1 MENKLKKILLVLS
14 LLILTNPAL
23 AKIKV
28 FTCEPEWTSLV
39 KEITQKKAVVYQA
52 ISGKQDPH
60 KIQARPSLI
69 AKVRNSDLLVCS
81 GADLEIG
88 WLPVLIEKAANNK
101 IKLGTV
107 GYFEAASVID
117 VIDKKANVDRS
128 MGDQHPY
135 GNPHIHLNP
144 HNILIVG
151 EEIVK
156 RLSKIDPN
164 NSKMYQNNFY
174 DFKSKFTKKILE
186 WESKAKVLENK
197 NIISHHADINYLVQ
211 WLKLNLLSTIENKPG
226 IPPSASQM
234 KKLVNDFKESDILV
248 INSFIMN
255 PSKPS
260 KWLSNKLQA
269 PKVSLHYTVGS
280 QNNIKNLFDL
290 FEENLRILLDI
301 NNA

>member
-1 MENKLKKILLVLS
+1 LKKVLIALS
-14 LLILTNPAL
+14 LVIISNSAL

-39 KEITQKKAVVYQA
+39 KEITKNKAFVYQA

-101 IKLGTV
+101 IKVGTL

-117 VIDKKANVDRS
+117 VIDKKSNVDRS

-156 RLSKIDPN
+156 RLSKIDDN
-164 NSKMYQNNFY
+164 NSKIYQENFAS
-174 DFKSKFTKKILE
+174 FQSKFSNKIVE

-197 NIISHHADINYLVQ
+197 NIISHHADINYLVR

-234 KKLVNDFKESDILV
+234 KKLVNDFKNSNILAV
-248 INSFIMN
+248 NSFIIN
-255 PSKPS
+255 PAKPS
-260 KWLSNKLQA
+260 NWLSNKLQA

>member
-14 LLILTNPAL
+14 LLILTNPVL

-39 KEITQKKAVVYQA
+39 KEITKKKAVVYQA

-88 WLPVLIEKAANNK
+88 WLPVLIEKAANKK
-101 IKLGTV
+101 IKLGTL

-151 EEIVK
+151 QEIVE

-164 NSKMYQNNFY
+164 NSEIYQENFAS
-174 DFKSKFTKKILE
+174 FQSKFSNKILE
-186 WESKAKVLENK
+186 WESKAKVLVNK
-197 NIISHHADINYLVQ
+197 NIISHHADINYFVQ

-234 KKLVNDFKESDILV
+234 KKLVDDFKDSNILA
-248 INSFIMN
+248 INSFIKTEWARHGIM
-255 PSKPS
+255 P
-260 KWLSNKLQA
+260 QR
-269 PKVSLHYTVGS
+269 H
-280 QNNIKNLFDL
+280 
-290 FEENLRILLDI
+290 
-301 NNA
+301 

>member
-1 MENKLKKILLVLS
+1 MKKVVLVLS
-14 LLILTNPAL
+14 LIIFANPVL

-39 KEITQKKAVVYQA
+39 KEITKNKAVVYQA

-101 IKLGTV
+101 IKVGTL
-107 GYFEAASVID
+107 GYFEATSVID
-117 VIDKKANVDRS
+117 VIDKKSNVDRS

-151 EEIVK
+151 QEIVK

-164 NSKMYQNNFY
+164 NSKIYQENFAS
-174 DFKSKFTKKILE
+174 FQSKFSNKIVE

-197 NIISHHADINYLVQ
+197 NIISHHADINYLVR
-211 WLKLNLLSTIENKPG
+211 WLNLNLLSTIENKPG

-234 KKLVNDFKESDILV
+234 KKLVNDFKNSNILAV
-248 INSFIMN
+248 NSFIIN
-255 PSKPS
+255 PAKPS
-260 KWLSNKLQA
+260 NWLSNKLQA

>member
-1 MENKLKKILLVLS
+1 MRKVLIALS
-14 LLILTNPAL
+14 LVIISNSAL

-39 KEITQKKAVVYQA
+39 KEITKNKAFVYQA

-101 IKLGTV
+101 IKVGTL

-117 VIDKKANVDRS
+117 VIDKKSNVDQS

-151 EEIVK
+151 QEIVK

-164 NSKMYQNNFY
+164 NSKIYQENFAS
-174 DFKSKFTKKILE
+174 FQSKFSNKIVE

-197 NIISHHADINYLVQ
+197 NIISHHADINYLVR
-211 WLKLNLLSTIENKPG
+211 WLNLNLLSTIENKPG

-234 KKLVNDFKESDILV
+234 KKLVNDFKDSNILAV
-248 INSFIMN
+248 NSFIIN
-255 PSKPS
+255 PAKPS
-260 KWLSNKLQA
+260 NWLSNKLQA

>member
-1 MENKLKKILLVLS
+1 MKKVLIALS
-14 LLILTNPAL
+14 LVIISNSAL

-39 KEITQKKAVVYQA
+39 KEITKNKAFVYQA

-101 IKLGTV
+101 IKVGTL

-117 VIDKKANVDRS
+117 VIDKKSNVDRS

-164 NSKMYQNNFY
+164 NSKIYQENFAS
-174 DFKSKFTKKILE
+174 FQSKFSDKILE

-197 NIISHHADINYLVQ
+197 NIISHHADINYLVR
-211 WLKLNLLSTIENKPG
+211 WLNLNLLSTIENKPG

-234 KKLVNDFKESDILV
+234 KKLVNDFKNSNILAV
-248 INSFIMN
+248 NSFIIN
-255 PSKPS
+255 PAKPS
-260 KWLSNKLQA
+260 NWLSNKLQA

>member
-1 MENKLKKILLVLS
+1 MKKVLIALS
-14 LLILTNPAL
+14 LVIISNSAL

-39 KEITQKKAVVYQA
+39 KEITKNKAVVYQA

-101 IKLGTV
+101 IKVGTL
-107 GYFEAASVID
+107 GYFEATSVID
-117 VIDKKANVDRS
+117 VIDKKSNVDRS

-151 EEIVK
+151 QEIVK

-164 NSKMYQNNFY
+164 NSKIYQENFAS
-174 DFKSKFTKKILE
+174 FQSKFSNKILE
-186 WESKAKVLENK
+186 WENKAKVLVNK

-234 KKLVNDFKESDILV
+234 KKLVDDFKDSNILA

-255 PSKPS
+255 PAKPS
-260 KWLSNKLQA
+260 NWLSNKLQA

>member
-1 MENKLKKILLVLS
+1 MKKVVLVLS
-14 LLILTNPAL
+14 LIIFANPVL

-39 KEITQKKAVVYQA
+39 KEITKNKAVVYQA

-101 IKLGTV
+101 IKVGTL
-107 GYFEAASVID
+107 GYFEATSVID
-117 VIDKKANVDRS
+117 VIDKKSNVDRS

-151 EEIVK
+151 QEIVK

-164 NSKMYQNNFY
+164 NSKIYQENFAS
-174 DFKSKFTKKILE
+174 FQSKFSNKIVE

-197 NIISHHADINYLVQ
+197 NIISHHADINYLVR
-211 WLKLNLLSTIENKPG
+211 WLNLNLLSTIENKPG

-234 KKLVNDFKESDILV
+234 KKLVNDFKDSNILAV
-248 INSFIMN
+248 NSFIIN
-255 PSKPS
+255 PAKPS
-260 KWLSNKLQA
+260 NWLSNKLQA

>member
-1 MENKLKKILLVLS
+1 MKKVLLVLS
-14 LLILTNPAL
+14 LIIFANPAL

-39 KEITQKKAVVYQA
+39 KEITKKKAVVYQA

-88 WLPVLIEKAANNK
+88 WLPVLIEKAANKK
-101 IKLGTV
+101 IKLGTL

-151 EEIVK
+151 EEIVE

-164 NSKMYQNNFY
+164 NSEIYQENFAS
-174 DFKSKFTKKILE
+174 FQSKFSNKISE
-186 WESKAKVLENK
+186 WESKAKVLVNK

-234 KKLVNDFKESDILV
+234 KKLVNDFKDSNILAV
-248 INSFIMN
+248 NSFVIN

-260 KWLSNKLQA
+260 NWLSNQLQA
-269 PKVSLHYTVGS
+269 PKVSLLYTVGS
-280 QNNIKNLFDL
+280 KKNIKNLFDL

>member
-1 MENKLKKILLVLS
+1 MKKVVLVLS
-14 LLILTNPAL
+14 LIIFANPVL

-39 KEITQKKAVVYQA
+39 KEITKNKAVVYQA

-101 IKLGTV
+101 IKVGTL

-117 VIDKKANVDRS
+117 VIDKKSNVDRS

-151 EEIVK
+151 QEIVK
-156 RLSKIDPN
+156 RLLKIDPN
-164 NSKMYQNNFY
+164 NSKIYQENFAS
-174 DFKSKFTKKILE
+174 FQSKFSNKIVE

-197 NIISHHADINYLVQ
+197 NIISHHADINYLVR
-211 WLKLNLLSTIENKPG
+211 WLNLNLLSTIENKPG

-234 KKLVNDFKESDILV
+234 KKLVNDFKDSNILAV
-248 INSFIMN
+248 NSFIIN
-255 PSKPS
+255 PAKPS
-260 KWLSNKLQA
+260 NWLSNKLQA

>member
-1 MENKLKKILLVLS
+1 LKKVLIALS
-14 LLILTNPAL
+14 LVIISNSAL

-39 KEITQKKAVVYQA
+39 KEITKNKAVVYQA

-101 IKLGTV
+101 IKVGTL
-107 GYFEAASVID
+107 GYFEATSVID
-117 VIDKKANVDRS
+117 VIDKKSNVDRS

-151 EEIVK
+151 QEIVK

-164 NSKMYQNNFY
+164 NSKIYQENFAS
-174 DFKSKFTKKILE
+174 FQSKFSNKIVE

-197 NIISHHADINYLVQ
+197 NIISHHADINYLVR
-211 WLKLNLLSTIENKPG
+211 WLNLNLLSTIENKPG

-234 KKLVNDFKESDILV
+234 KKLVNDFKDSNILAV
-248 INSFIMN
+248 NSFIIN
-255 PSKPS
+255 PAKPS
-260 KWLSNKLQA
+260 NWLSNKLQA

>member
-1 MENKLKKILLVLS
+1 MKKIILVLS

-101 IKLGTV
+101 IKLGTA

-164 NSKMYQNNFY
+164 NSKMYQNNFA

-197 NIISHHADINYLVQ
+197 NIISHHADINYFVQ

-260 KWLSNKLQA
+260 KWLSERLQK
-269 PKVSLHYTVGS
+269 PNIVLHYTVGS
-280 QNNIKNLFDL
+280 HKNIKNLFDL

>member
-1 MENKLKKILLVLS
+1 MKKFLFVLS
-14 LLILTNPAL
+14 LIIFANAAL

-39 KEITQKKAVVYQA
+39 KEITKNKAVVYQA

-101 IKLGTV
+101 IKLGTT

-117 VIDKKANVDRS
+117 VIDKKSNVDRS

-151 EEIVK
+151 QEIVK

-164 NSKMYQNNFY
+164 NSKIYQENFAS
-174 DFKSKFTKKILE
+174 FQSKFSNKILE
-186 WESKAKVLENK
+186 WESKAQVLVNK

-234 KKLVNDFKESDILV
+234 KKLVNDFKDSNILA
-248 INSFIMN
+248 INAFIIN
-255 PSKPS
+255 PAKPS
-260 KWLSNKLQA
+260 NWLSNQLQA
-269 PKVSLHYTVGS
+269 PKVSLLYTVGS
-280 QNNIKNLFDL
+280 KKNIKNLFDL

>member
-1 MENKLKKILLVLS
+1 LKKVVLVLS
-14 LLILTNPAL
+14 LIIFANPVL

-39 KEITQKKAVVYQA
+39 KEITKNKAVVYQA

-101 IKLGTV
+101 IKVGTL

-117 VIDKKANVDRS
+117 VIDKKSNVDRS

-151 EEIVK
+151 QEIVE

-164 NSKMYQNNFY
+164 NSE
-174 DFKSKFTKKILE
+174 I
-186 WESKAKVLENK
+186 
-197 NIISHHADINYLVQ
+197 
-211 WLKLNLLSTIENKPG
+211 
-226 IPPSASQM
+226 
-234 KKLVNDFKESDILV
+234 
-248 INSFIMN
+248 
-255 PSKPS
+255 
-260 KWLSNKLQA
+260 
-269 PKVSLHYTVGS
+269 
-280 QNNIKNLFDL
+280 
-290 FEENLRILLDI
+290 
-301 NNA
+301 

>member
-1 MENKLKKILLVLS
+1 MRKVLIALS
-14 LLILTNPAL
+14 LVIISNSAL

-39 KEITQKKAVVYQA
+39 KEITKNKAVVYQA

-101 IKLGTV
+101 IKVGTL

-117 VIDKKANVDRS
+117 VIDKKSNVDRS

-151 EEIVK
+151 QEIVE

-164 NSKMYQNNFY
+164 NSKIYQENFAS
-174 DFKSKFTKKILE
+174 FQSKFSNKIVE
-186 WESKAKVLENK
+186 WESKAKVLVNK

-234 KKLVNDFKESDILV
+234 KKLVYDFKDSNILA
-248 INSFIMN
+248 INSFIIN
-255 PSKPS
+255 PAKPS
-260 KWLSNKLQA
+260 NWLSNKLQA

>member
-1 MENKLKKILLVLS
+1 MKKVVLVLS
-14 LLILTNPAL
+14 LIIFANPVL

-39 KEITQKKAVVYQA
+39 KEITKNKAVVYQA

-69 AKVRNSDLLVCS
+69 AKVRNSNLLVCS

-88 WLPVLIEKAANNK
+88 WLPVLIEKAANNQ
-101 IKLGTV
+101 IKVGTL
-107 GYFEAASVID
+107 GYFEATSVID
-117 VIDKKANVDRS
+117 VIDKKSNVDRS

-151 EEIVK
+151 QEIVK

-164 NSKMYQNNFY
+164 NSKIYQENFAS
-174 DFKSKFTKKILE
+174 FQSKFSNKIVE

-197 NIISHHADINYLVQ
+197 NIISHHADINYLVR
-211 WLKLNLLSTIENKPG
+211 WLNLNLLSTIENKPG

-234 KKLVNDFKESDILV
+234 KKLVNDFKDSNILAV
-248 INSFIMN
+248 NSFIIN
-255 PSKPS
+255 PAKPS
-260 KWLSNKLQA
+260 NWLSNKLQA

>member
-1 MENKLKKILLVLS
+1 MKKVVLVLS
-14 LLILTNPAL
+14 LIIFANPVL

-39 KEITQKKAVVYQA
+39 KEITKNKAVVYQA

-101 IKLGTV
+101 IKVGTL
-107 GYFEAASVID
+107 GYFEATSVID
-117 VIDKKANVDRS
+117 VIDKKSNVDRS

-164 NSKMYQNNFY
+164 NSKIYQENFAS
-174 DFKSKFTKKILE
+174 FQSKFSNKIVE

-197 NIISHHADINYLVQ
+197 NIISHHADINYLVR
-211 WLKLNLLSTIENKPG
+211 WLNLNLLSTIENKPG

-234 KKLVNDFKESDILV
+234 KKLVNDFKNSNILAV
-248 INSFIMN
+248 NSFIIN
-255 PSKPS
+255 PAKPS
-260 KWLSNKLQA
+260 NWLSNKLQA